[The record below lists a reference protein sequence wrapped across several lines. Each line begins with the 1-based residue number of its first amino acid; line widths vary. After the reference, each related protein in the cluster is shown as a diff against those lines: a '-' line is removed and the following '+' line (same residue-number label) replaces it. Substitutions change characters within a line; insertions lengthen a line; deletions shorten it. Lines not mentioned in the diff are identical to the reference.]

1 VFHTRIILQNSRDI
15 KKKVQFDS
23 QEYFSIHLRNEQ
35 ISVALMFDGGEHF
48 FPDKQNSD
56 LNVHSCTVFNT
67 SITRNPGLL
76 SLSVIESIR
85 MPMSRKQFKQV
96 PRRFH
101 PKGLNIIFED
111 HHIVVVDKRSG
122 LLTVSNGREKEKT
135 AYFLLN
141 EYVKKGNRRSRNRVF
156 IVHRLDRDT
165 SGILIFAKSEQA
177 KRYLQNEWKSFKKRY
192 YALVHGRLTEKEGLI
207 TSYLAE
213 NSIHRMYSVTDPD
226 KGKLAKT
233 RYKVLEESAGYS
245 LLLIDLLTGRK
256 NQIRVHFSENGHPV
270 AGDRIYGDKETDR
283 NSKRLM
289 LHSCYLKISHPFTKE
304 AMIFESP
311 LPPDFKARR

>member
-1 VFHTRIILQNSRDI
+1 MLRRFTLFIIPQYVEKIRKISSSLLKARADD
-15 KKKVQFDS
+15 QF
-23 QEYFSIHLRNEQ
+23 
-35 ISVALMFDGGEHF
+35 
-48 FPDKQNSD
+48 
-56 LNVHSCTVFNT
+56 
-67 SITRNPGLL
+67 
-76 SLSVIESIR
+76 VIESIR

-177 KRYLQNEWKSFKKRY
+177 KRYLQNEWKSFEKSY
-192 YALVHGRLTEKEGLI
+192 YALVHGRLTEKEGFI

-213 NSIHRMYSVTDPD
+213 NSIHRMYSVMDPD